1 MGKGTPKTKRQASAA
16 RAPLVVRTTP
26 QQETPLMENE
36 DALASLGRLARRY
49 QLPSL
54 ERAVSQ
60 IQRDLQPGPQP
71 A

>member
-1 MGKGTPKTKRQASAA
+1 
-16 RAPLVVRTTP
+16 
-26 QQETPLMENE
+26 MENE
-36 DALASLGRLARRY
+36 DALASLGRFGRRY

-60 IQRDLQPGPQP
+60 IQLDLQPDPLP